1 MFAATDIL
9 VFCVQIAVL
18 LMVAGVFWRPVAAV
32 VLLTCG
38 LCGLAFALAGQGS
51 SWLVVGVFAVFCAWR
66 SLQVSFLQV
75 KYAGLD
81 VFSVK
86 APEKAPS
93 ETELLDKLV
102 ARMSEF
108 HTTRQARAVAAK
120 AAAAE
125 AKPARGA
132 AEPDAGSGSGR
143 RARTPERLSTTR
155 RLSRTAS
162 RRELPGR
169 TGEGRAAEDAAAE
182 ELPALPHSPEE
193 RKKALDTSKTSPK
206 AVA

>member
-1 MFAATDIL
+1 MLAATDLL
-9 VFCVQIAVL
+9 VFSVQIAVL
-18 LMVAGVFWRPVAAV
+18 LLVAGVFWRPVAAV

-38 LCGLAFALAGQGS
+38 LCGLAFALVGQGS
-51 SWLVVGVFAVFCAWR
+51 GWLVVGVFAVFCAWR

-102 ARMSEF
+102 QRMSEL
-108 HTTRQARAVAAK
+108 HTARQERAAAAK
-120 AAAAE
+120 AAAASTASASPLEKAE
-125 AKPARGA
+125 ASAQ
-132 AEPDAGSGSGR
+132 AGGR
-143 RARTPERLSTTR
+143 RSRSERLASSR
-155 RLSRTAS
+155 RLSRTGS
-162 RRELPGR
+162 RRDLPGR
-169 TGEGRAAEDAAAE
+169 DEAEAGADD
-182 ELPALPHSPEE
+182 LPALPHSPEE
-193 RKKALDTSKTSPK
+193 RKKRLDTSKTSPK

>member
-1 MFAATDIL
+1 MLAASDIL
-9 VFCVQIAVL
+9 VFSVQIAVL
-18 LMVAGVFWRPVAAV
+18 LLVAAAFWRPVAAV

-38 LCGLAFALAGQGS
+38 LCGVAFAAIGQGS
-51 SWLVVGVFAVFCAWR
+51 GWLVVGSFAVFCAWR
-66 SLQVSFLQV
+66 SLFVSFLQV

-102 ARMSEF
+102 ARMSEV
-108 HTTRQARAVAAK
+108 HAARQERAAAK

-125 AKPARGA
+125 AQAAKAA
-132 AEPDAGSGSGR
+132 AEPDPAQVSNR
-143 RARTPERLSTTR
+143 RTRSERLSSTR
-155 RLSRTAS
+155 RLSRPSS
-162 RRELPGR
+162 RRELPGKTDAE
-169 TGEGRAAEDAAAE
+169 TGTE
-182 ELPALPHSPEE
+182 EVPALPHSPED
-193 RKKALDTSKTSPK
+193 RKKRLDTSKTSPK

>member
-18 LMVAGVFWRPVAAV
+18 LLVAGAFWRPVAAV

-38 LCGLAFALAGQGS
+38 LCGLAFALAGQGT

-86 APEKAPS
+86 APDKAPS

-102 ARMSEF
+102 ARMSEL
-108 HTTRQARAVAAK
+108 HTVRQARAAAAK
-120 AAAAE
+120 PAAAE
-125 AKPARGA
+125 AKASRGG
-132 AEPDAGSGSGR
+132 AEPDAGPTNAR
-143 RARTPERLSTTR
+143 RARTTERLSTTR
-155 RLSRTAS
+155 RLARTGS
-162 RRELPGR
+162 RRELPDR
-169 TGEGRAAEDAAAE
+169 TADQTAAE
-182 ELPALPHSPEE
+182 EAPALPHSPEE

>member
-1 MFAATDIL
+1 MPAASDIL
-9 VFCVQIAVL
+9 VLSVQIAVL
-18 LMVAGVFWRPVAAV
+18 LLVAAVFWRPVAAV

-38 LCGLAFALAGQGS
+38 LCGLAFALAGQGT

-102 ARMSEF
+102 ARMNAY
-108 HTTRQARAVAAK
+108 HAARQQR
-120 AAAAE
+120 AAAARTDGARAQPRTPE
-125 AKPARGA
+125 AENDAAQPPA
-132 AEPDAGSGSGR
+132 GR
-143 RARTPERLSTTR
+143 RARSERLASSR
-155 RLSRTAS
+155 RLSRQT
-162 RRELPGR
+162 RRELTGKSGAQPAPEPG
-169 TGEGRAAEDAAAE
+169 TDQV
-182 ELPALPHSPEE
+182 PALPHNPDEP
-193 RKKALDTSKTSPK
+193 KKSTKTSPK